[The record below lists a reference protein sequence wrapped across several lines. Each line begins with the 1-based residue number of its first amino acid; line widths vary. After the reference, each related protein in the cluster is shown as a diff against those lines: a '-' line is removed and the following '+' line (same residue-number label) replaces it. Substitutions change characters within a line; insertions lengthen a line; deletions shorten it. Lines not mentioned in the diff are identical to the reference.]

1 MVSGGQIYKTEEQ
14 TMEVIIMKK
23 SGIFFLAL
31 AAALF
36 LAGPSFAGKSKKA
49 LSEDDLDRITAAGE
63 PTIIQISDVSVSTST
78 GDASVEV
85 TFTDDSEADF
95 IISGDAQAQLRALTV
110 NNVIGENQLGNG
122 INVTSTLGGGATQS
136 NNIVQSWGSVKVT
149 DVELELTA
157 VETAATAEATIINA
171 SGVLALDK
179 CVGFSC
185 NSTADNSGQTAQAD
199 ASTTAVALAI
209 AYPEF
214 MSADVII
221 HIDGADVTAETGDA
235 ELSVD
240 LFQNSEASLNLG
252 PGTQTNLAALVLNN
266 VSGKNQVGNGINV
279 ASAGGIS
286 MTSPGFVIEGIA
298 NGVFSVQSNTINQFR
313 GTPIN
318 APQPIAVA
326 IGASDGAVAGFAI
339 SGGPGAVVTIP

>member
-1 MVSGGQIYKTEEQ
+1 
-14 TMEVIIMKK
+14 MEVIIMKR

-36 LAGPSFAGKSKKA
+36 LAGPSFAGLSKQA
-49 LSEDDLDRITAAGE
+49 LSVADLDRITAAGE
-63 PTIIQISDVSVSTST
+63 PTIIQISDASVSTST
-78 GDASVEV
+78 GDASLEV
-85 TFTDDSEADF
+85 TFTDESSAEF
-95 IISGDAQAQLRALTV
+95 TISGDAQANLRALTV

-122 INVTSTLGGGATQS
+122 INIASTLGGGFGTGASQT
-136 NNIVQSWGSVKVT
+136 NDITQSWGSVKVT
-149 DVELELTA
+149 DVELSLTA

-185 NSTADNSGQTAQAD
+185 NSSADNSGQTAQAD

-221 HIDGADVTAETGDA
+221 HIEDVEIETQTGDG
-235 ELSVD
+235 EVSVD
-240 LFQNSEASLNLG
+240 LLQNSEASLVLG
-252 PGTQTNLAALVLNN
+252 PTTQTNLAALVLNN
-266 VSGKNQVGNGINV
+266 VSGKNQVANGINV
-279 ASAGGIS
+279 SGG
-286 MTSPGFVIEGIA
+286 PVALNAANVGI
-298 NGVFSVQSNTINQFR
+298 NGAAQNVFSVQANTINQFR

-326 IGASDGAVAGFAI
+326 IGASDGTVAGFAI